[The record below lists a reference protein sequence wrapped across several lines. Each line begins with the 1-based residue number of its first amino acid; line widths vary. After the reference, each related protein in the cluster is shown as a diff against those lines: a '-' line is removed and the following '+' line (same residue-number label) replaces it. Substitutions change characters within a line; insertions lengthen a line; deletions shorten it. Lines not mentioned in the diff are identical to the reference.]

1 VAAFD
6 ERRFFF
12 VYLAAFGVARK
23 ENKLNHEFVQAQRAA
38 YRRWNT
44 THLVPK
50 PTQGPSTGPKPP
62 AHRRD
67 PAMPVGSPKPISSV
81 LPNGPRKPMKSAAPP
96 AIAAGAKKRPVPAPY
111 RPLPMRQH
119 GPPTDE
125 MSRLSVG
132 EKNEEVRVAPVRR
145 LGSIEE
151 DMDLDEEPQG
161 SKRKRDAEKEDGD
174 EEYEDDELESSDD
187 DDEAGRKAKRRSTRE
202 GDGRRKRKWEAE
214 KEYDWEE
221 DDGVELEGGKE
232 ERRPKRQAKRQA
244 DEGRKKRKPIGN
256 GTFRDPPCGRC
267 RRINCPCEI
276 QAGRYACC
284 ECHRLKVKCE
294 QDQGDEV
301 GRRRKN
307 AQFNPKAAESGR
319 RERREQTSE
328 GEEDTDIDVMSVP
341 TKKTAPTKRSA
352 PTKKRREQTSEGE
365 EDTDSDVMSVPTKK
379 TAPTKR
385 SVPTKKL
392 VPTKRPVP
400 MTPVPVPVNPK
411 GKAKGRKFIYS
422 VLDNVL
428 NTLIA
433 TAVDFANWDAEAQA
447 QDVAKAGTGADA
459 DKRHIQESEERVAH
473 VGRALLEKDALN
485 FANWDTEANWD
496 RVAHAPDVAT
506 SGTGGNADRRRIQE
520 LEERLAQVE
529 RSLRKRDTLETRLAA
544 VEEKMGWTHRSL
556 CWMEERHEVVDTRLQ
571 DCEEDWKKQDIRLM
585 GIEDFLGMPHGPAQ
599 GIWLYDG
606 QDKSHVVRIHYSAER
621 EERTQQ
627 LMDTHPMGDVQQQH
641 RAEMAAQNEE
651 VAMRWTETPSP
662 TTYRTNRSMSVPRP
676 SGSASVLRPNGSASG
691 PAHHYVSTTTS
702 GEGDLIH
709 TTPSIPQLKILPPT
723 PQSLEVIPPTQPK
736 EATLSSASTPLHGT
750 QPPCHQSS
758 RQETPPPTQK
768 PSMPPP
774 PPWRQGTPPSDALLA
789 PPGASEGNRKASG
802 RARSRTPSPAPTRRS
817 PRLQSPAPAAMSE
830 EQSGGSMGVDK

>member
-1 VAAFD
+1 
-6 ERRFFF
+6 
-12 VYLAAFGVARK
+12 
-23 ENKLNHEFVQAQRAA
+23 
-38 YRRWNT
+38 
-44 THLVPK
+44 
-50 PTQGPSTGPKPP
+50 
-62 AHRRD
+62 
-67 PAMPVGSPKPISSV
+67 
-81 LPNGPRKPMKSAAPP
+81 
-96 AIAAGAKKRPVPAPY
+96 
-111 RPLPMRQH
+111 MRQH

-132 EKNEEVRVAPVRR
+132 EKNEVVRVAPVRR

-151 DMDLDEEPQG
+151 DMDLDEEPRG

-174 EEYEDDELESSDD
+174 EEYEGDELESSDN
-187 DDEAGRKAKRRSTRE
+187 DDEAERKAKRRSTRE

-221 DDGVELEGGKE
+221 DDEVEFEGGKE
-232 ERRPKRQAKRQA
+232 ERRPKRQAKRQV

-301 GRRRKN
+301 GRRRQN

-328 GEEDTDIDVMSVP
+328 GEEDTDIDVMSVLTKKTALTKRSAPTKKQREQTSEDTDIDVLSVP

-352 PTKKRREQTSEGE
+352 PTK
-365 EDTDSDVMSVPTKK
+365 
-379 TAPTKR
+379 
-385 SVPTKKL
+385 
-392 VPTKRPVP
+392 RPVP
-400 MTPVPVPVNPK
+400 MSPPVPVPVSRK

-422 VLDNVL
+422 VLDNVM

-447 QDVAKAGTGADA
+447 QDVAKAGTGTGADA
-459 DKRHIQESEERVAH
+459 DKRRIQESEKRIAH
-473 VGRALLEKDALN
+473 VGRALLKKDALN
-485 FANWDTEANWD
+485 FANWDTEA
-496 RVAHAPDVAT
+496 RAPDVAT
-506 SGTGGNADRRRIQE
+506 SGTGSDADRRSIQE

-529 RSLRKRDTLETRLAA
+529 RSLRKRDTLEARLAA

-585 GIEDFLGMPHGPAQ
+585 GIEDFLGMPHGPTQ

-606 QDKSHVVRIHYSAER
+606 QDKSHVVRIHYSPER

-641 RAEMAAQNEE
+641 RAEMAEMATQNEE
-651 VAMRWTETPSP
+651 VAMCWTETPSP
-662 TTYRTNRSMSVPRP
+662 TTYHTNRSML
-676 SGSASVLRPNGSASG
+676 VL
-691 PAHHYVSTTTS
+691 
-702 GEGDLIH
+702 
-709 TTPSIPQLKILPPT
+709 
-723 PQSLEVIPPTQPK
+723 
-736 EATLSSASTPLHGT
+736 
-750 QPPCHQSS
+750 
-758 RQETPPPTQK
+758 
-768 PSMPPP
+768 
-774 PPWRQGTPPSDALLA
+774 
-789 PPGASEGNRKASG
+789 
-802 RARSRTPSPAPTRRS
+802 
-817 PRLQSPAPAAMSE
+817 
-830 EQSGGSMGVDK
+830 